1 MSTTNTLIAFR
12 NILERNSCRLT
23 PIFRQGGSANA
34 AGDSLEYF
42 IKDMY
47 CTQAQSYQFLEEKE
61 RVYDRYLSWKGDSKR
76 FPDFIVKNGVGV
88 EPKKLNGYS
97 RSSLSL
103 NSSFPKDYIYP
114 NSQNV
119 PYIDEVWEKKD
130 VVYVVGNLEKS
141 GDKLLTLWLA
151 YGNTFVA
158 DNSSYLQTKET
169 IVEKIKE
176 ITTLQFVPSLELG
189 RATRVDPLGLTNLR
203 LRGMWELAHPANI
216 FQNYLTMN
224 DIPTGATKINLVILK
239 KDYEEIPIPPEFN
252 DYLSTNKMIIN
263 EVGIPDPNNPS
274 ELLEALIL
282 ESYTD

>member
-47 CTQAQSYQFLEEKE
+47 CTEAQRYQFLEEKE
-61 RVYDRYLSWKGDSKR
+61 RVYDTYLSWKGDSKH

-88 EPKKLNGYS
+88 EPKKVNGTS
-97 RSSLSL
+97 RGNLAL

-114 NSQNV
+114 KSQNV

-130 VVYVVGNLEKS
+130 VVYVVGNLERS
-141 GDKLLTLWLA
+141 GDKLLTLWIA
-151 YGNTFVA
+151 YGNTFIA

-176 ITTLQFVPSLELG
+176 ITTLQFVPSIELG
-189 RATRVDPLGLTNLR
+189 RATKVDPLALTNLR
-203 LRGMWELAHPANI
+203 LRGMWELAHPTTV
-216 FQNYLTMN
+216 FQKFLTM
-224 DIPTGATKINLVILK
+224 DKIPIGATKINLVILK
-239 KDYEEIPIPPEFN
+239 KDYDKITKPQEFSN
-252 DYLSTNKMIIN
+252 YLSSKKMIIN
-263 EVGIPDPNNPS
+263 EVKIPDPNNP
-274 ELLEALIL
+274 LEVLDALIL